1 MNFYPVYDRITL
13 TQNIRHDSRH
23 FETGEP
29 FFQAA
34 AFEEQLLMMQS
45 QQMQNRG
52 MEIMNADWIF
62 DHAVTEVI
70 GGAVTRAAS
79 NAAAGHP

>member
-1 MNFYPVYDRITL
+1 MYIRMTL
-13 TQNIRHDSRH
+13 TQNIRHNSWH

-34 AFEEQLLMMQS
+34 AFEEQLLMVES

-52 MEIMNADWIF
+52 VEIMNADRIF
-62 DHAVTEVI
+62 DHAVAEVI
-70 GGAVTRAAS
+70 GDAVTRAAS
-79 NAAAGHP
+79 NTAACHP